1 MNRGGRAVVLIV
13 LLAAS
18 AACGKD
24 ATPHVGS
31 SKTAPR
37 AYRVT
42 AMTVAARPLVYSVD
56 AVGSLEAYQV
66 VTVPARVEGA
76 LDRLE
81 FDVGTKVTPESV
93 LAVIDERRYSL
104 LVDQAKAAV
113 EEAQAAARE
122 ADASVASAA
131 ARTARVTAELE
142 EARANLDRW
151 TALRAKDAN
160 YVSGEKLQSVEA
172 MAKSLAASLDEAKAG
187 ESEAQARQRQAQA
200 GLDARRAAV
209 AIAEKNVSDTHARP
223 PIAGVVEQRHVA
235 AGQYVKVGDPIAT
248 LVDASRLRL
257 RFAVSDTESVRL
269 ALGQKV
275 RFRLKA
281 FGTRDFD
288 AELFHV
294 DATADDA
301 TRMVGCLASVTN
313 PDAALKPGFF
323 AQVSVEISHEGKSVV
338 VPEGALLPT
347 EKGFVAFVEQGG
359 KASRRVLT
367 LGLHTRDAQVEVLA
381 GLAEGDRLLVN
392 GAQSLD
398 DGVPVEIVEEE
409 ATR

>member
-1 MNRGGRAVVLIV
+1 MIRGSRAFATAVVL
-13 LLAAS
+13 AAA
-18 AACGKD
+18 AACGQG
-24 ATPHVGS
+24 TQLSGP
-31 SKTAPR
+31 SKNAPR

-42 AMTVAARPLVYSVD
+42 AQTVAARPFIYSVD

-76 LDRLE
+76 LDRVE

-93 LAVIDERRYSL
+93 LAVIDERRYAL
-104 LVDQAKAAV
+104 RADQAKSAV

-122 ADASVASAA
+122 ADASLASAA
-131 ARTARVTAELE
+131 ARTARVSTELE
-142 EARANLDRW
+142 EARANFARY
-151 TALRAKDAN
+151 TALRAKDTG
-160 YVSGEKLQSVEA
+160 YVSEERLQSLGA
-172 MAKSLAASLDEAKAG
+172 AAKSLESSFEEAKAG
-187 ESEAQARQRQAQA
+187 EGEAQARQKQTMAA
-200 GLDARRAAV
+200 LDARRVAV
-209 AIAEKNVSDTHARP
+209 AIAEKDVADTHARP
-223 PIAGVVEQRHVA
+223 PIAGIVEQRHVA

-248 LVDASRLRL
+248 LVDTSSLRL

-281 FGTRDFD
+281 FGDRDFEAD
-288 AELFHV
+288 LFHV

-301 TRMVGCLASVTN
+301 TRMVGCLAAVTK
-313 PDAALKPGFF
+313 PDPGIKPGFF
-323 AQVSVEISHEGKSVV
+323 AQVYVEVAREGASII

-347 EKGFVAFVEQGG
+347 EKGFVAFVEEGG

-367 LGLHTRDAQVEVLA
+367 IGLHTRDGQVEVLA
-381 GLAEGDRLLVN
+381 GLKAGERLLVN

-398 DGVPVEIVEEE
+398 DGVPVVIVEEGGG
-409 ATR
+409 

>member
-1 MNRGGRAVVLIV
+1 MNRCGRALAAIV
-13 LLAAS
+13 LLGAA
-18 AACGKD
+18 AACGRGD
-24 ATPHVGS
+24 AQHVGS
-31 SKTAPR
+31 AKTAPR

-42 AMTVAARPLVYSVD
+42 AMPVAARPLVYSVD
-56 AVGSLEAYQV
+56 AVGSIEAYQV

-81 FDVGTKVTPESV
+81 FDVGSKVTPETV
-93 LAVIDERRYSL
+93 LAVIDERHYTL

-113 EEAQAAARE
+113 EEALASARE
-122 ADASVASAA
+122 AEASAASSA
-131 ARTARVTAELE
+131 ARTARVTAELD
-142 EARANLDRW
+142 EARANLARW
-151 TALRAKDAN
+151 SALRAKDKDF
-160 YVSGEKLQSVEA
+160 VSEEKLQSVEA
-172 MAKSLAASLDEAKAG
+172 AAKSLAASLDEAKAG
-187 ESEAQARQRQAQA
+187 ESEAQARQRQAA
-200 GLDARRAAV
+200 AALDARRAAV
-209 AIAEKNVSDTHARP
+209 AIAEKNVADTHARS

-248 LVDASRLRL
+248 LVDASSLRL
-257 RFAVSDTESVRL
+257 RFSVSDTESVRL

-281 FGTRDFD
+281 FGARDFE

-313 PDAALKPGFF
+313 PDPGLKPGFF
-323 AQVSVEISHEGKSVV
+323 AQVWVEVAHEGTSIV

-359 KASRRVLT
+359 RASRRVVL
-367 LGLHTRDAQVEVLA
+367 LGLHTRDGQVEVLS
-381 GLAEGDRLLVN
+381 GLAVGDRLLVN

-398 DGVPVEIVEEE
+398 DGVPVEIVEESAE
-409 ATR
+409 R